1 MRYTPAGVPVSEATL
16 QHASEVMEAGQVR
29 RIELQVTVRA
39 LGEAARWL
47 DAAEFGKPVEITGF
61 LAQKS
66 MKSRLFVLH
75 VNTLKF
81 LEGN

>member
-1 MRYTPAGVPVSEATL
+1 
-16 QHASEVMEAGQVR
+16 MEAGQAR
-29 RIELQVTVRA
+29 KIEMQISVRA

-47 DAAEFGKPVEITGF
+47 DAAEFGKPVEIHGF

-66 MKSRLFVLH
+66 LKSRQLVLH

-81 LEGN
+81 LEGI

>member
-1 MRYTPAGVPVSEATL
+1 MRYTPAGIPVSEAEL
-16 QHASEVMEAGQVR
+16 KHASEVMEAGKMR
-29 RIELQVTVRA
+29 KIEMQISVRA

-47 DAAEFGKPVEITGF
+47 DAAEFGKPVEIDGF

-66 MKSRLFVLH
+66 MKSRQFVLH
-75 VNTLKF
+75 VNSLKF